1 MVVINYKLL
10 HQLDLGHLIDKNWN
24 SWMLSKW
31 LNDLSVRT
39 KTLLSKLT
47 APAIRERKAQQSD
60 DPTSKQFGTA
70 GRKNQAQGGAFA
82 TNGWTFLH
90 FEPCKTTL
98 VEPKNNKQGARSEHR
113 SSLSSLINHCKPEG
127 ANPVIHVN
135 ICFIVLCHYRATAA
149 AVNRHSVTG
158 CQVNTR
164 SWHSVQS
171 VKCFGWLGLC

>member
-1 MVVINYKLL
+1 MVVINFTL
-10 HQLDLGHLIDKNWN
+10 LDLGHLIDKNWN
-24 SWMLSKW
+24 IWMLSKW
-31 LNDLSVRT
+31 PTLNDLSVRT

-47 APAIRERKAQQSD
+47 APTITERKAQQSD

-113 SSLSSLINHCKPEG
+113 SSLLSLINHCKPVR

-135 ICFIVLCHYRATAA
+135 IHFIVLCHYRATAA
-149 AVNRHSVTG
+149 AVNRKWRV
-158 CQVNTR
+158 
-164 SWHSVQS
+164 
-171 VKCFGWLGLC
+171 VK